1 MRAPTIVPLGKES
14 VLFRKI
20 LVANRGE
27 IAVRVM
33 RTCRE
38 MGIHTVAVY
47 SDADRGALHVRTADE
62 AVRLGAAPSGESYLR
77 MDRVIAAA
85 KATGAD
91 AIHPGYGFLSE
102 RAAFVKACAEAGLTF
117 IGPPASAIDAMGEK
131 TAARRLMINAG
142 VPVVP
147 GMAQPESDREKAKT
161 FAAEVG
167 YPVMI
172 KAAAG
177 GGGKGMRRVDS
188 PAAFDEGFDAAQR
201 EAQNAFGDD
210 RIYIEKFL
218 EKPRHVE
225 IQIFADGHGG
235 CVHLFERECS
245 VQRRHQKVIE
255 ETPSPIV
262 DPEMRAKMGE
272 VAVRAAKAVGYV
284 GAGTCEF
291 LVDAHRNFYFLEMNT
306 RLQVEHP
313 VTEFRTGLDLVR
325 WQLEVA
331 AGGRLP
337 LEQDQIPSNG
347 HSIEARINAEDPGRN
362 FMPSPGKISY
372 LRLPGGPGT
381 RIDSGVYPGYTVPMA
396 YDSMIA
402 KLIVWAPTR
411 DEAIERLRRALS
423 EFIVKGITT
432 NIGYLKQILA
442 HPEFRSGD
450 YDTTF
455 LARRA
460 ADLENAPDDDLAKVA
475 LIASAIHQFQLDQKR
490 SRQLVASAEGAR
502 ASRSRWAE
510 VGRIHA
516 LGQSGGIR

>member
-1 MRAPTIVPLGKES
+1 M
-14 VLFRKI
+14 FRKI

-38 MGIHTVAVY
+38 MGIRTVAVY

-62 AVRLGAAPSGESYLR
+62 AVRLGPAPSRESYLR
-77 MDRVIAAA
+77 IDKILEAA
-85 KATGAD
+85 KATGAE

-102 RAAFVKACAEAGLTF
+102 RAEFVRECQKAGIVF
-117 IGPPASAIDAMGEK
+117 IGPPAEAMDAMGEK
-131 TAARRLMINAG
+131 TQARRRMIEAG

-147 GMAQPESDREKAKT
+147 GMAEPENDIGKARA
-161 FAAEVG
+161 FAENVG
-167 YPVMI
+167 FPVMI

-188 PAAFDEGFDAAQR
+188 LQEFEAAFGGAQR
-201 EAQNAFGDD
+201 EAANAFGDD
-210 RIYIEKFL
+210 RVYIEKFL

-225 IQIFADGHGG
+225 IQIFADSHGNA
-235 CVHLFERECS
+235 VHLFERECS

-262 DPEMRAKMGE
+262 DEQMRREMGE
-272 VAVRAAKAVGYV
+272 VAVRAAKAVNYL

-313 VTEFRTGLDLVR
+313 VTELRTGLDLVK

-331 AGGRLP
+331 AGGKLP
-337 LEQDQIPSNG
+337 LAQDEIPSSG
-347 HSIEARINAEDPGRN
+347 HAIEARINAEDPNKN
-362 FMPSPGKISY
+362 FMPSPGKITY
-372 LRLPGGPGT
+372 MRLPGGPGT
-381 RIDSGVYPGYTVPMA
+381 RIDGGVYPGYTVPMT

-411 DEAIERLRRALS
+411 DEAIDRLKRALS
-423 EFIVKGITT
+423 DYVVKGITT
-432 NIGYLKQILA
+432 NIGYLRQIIE

-460 ADLENAPDDDLAKVA
+460 EELKSEPSEQMAKVA
-475 LIASAIHQFQLDQKR
+475 LMASAIHQFQLDQAR
-490 SRQLVASAEGAR
+490 SRKLQDRAQGAQASH
-502 ASRSRWAE
+502 SRWAE
-510 VGRIHA
+510 MGRMRA
-516 LGQSGGIR
+516 LGRGGVR

>member
-1 MRAPTIVPLGKES
+1 M
-14 VLFRKI
+14 FRKV

-38 MGIHTVAVY
+38 MGIRTVAIY

-62 AVRLGAAPSGESYLR
+62 AVRVGPAPSAESYLR
-77 MDRVIAAA
+77 IDRVIAAA
-85 KATGAD
+85 TATGAE

-102 RAAFVKACAEAGLTF
+102 RAPFVEACEQAGLTF
-117 IGPPASAIDAMGEK
+117 IGPPAAAMDAMGEK
-131 TAARRLMINAG
+131 TQARRRMIAAG

-147 GMAQPESDREKAKT
+147 GMEEPEGDHAKAKA
-161 FAAEVG
+161 FAEQIG
-167 YPVMI
+167 FPVMI

-188 PAAFDEGFDAAQR
+188 AAAFDESFDAAQR
-201 EAQNAFGDD
+201 EAKNAFGDD
-210 RIYIEKFL
+210 RVYIEKFL

-225 IQIFADGHGG
+225 IQVFADGHGN
-235 CVHLFERECS
+235 CIHLFERECS

-262 DPEMRAKMGE
+262 DPVMRAKMGE

-313 VTEFRTGLDLVR
+313 VTELRTGLDLVR
-325 WQLEVA
+325 WQLDVA
-331 AGGRLP
+331 DGGKLP
-337 LEQDQIPSNG
+337 LSQDEIPSIG
-347 HSIEARINAEDPGRN
+347 HAIEARINAEDPSRG
-362 FMPSPGKISY
+362 FMPSPGKITY

-381 RIDSGVYPGYTVPMA
+381 RLDSGVYPGYTVPMA

-411 DEAIERLRRALS
+411 DQAIDRLRRALS
-423 EFIVKGITT
+423 EFVVKGITT
-432 NIGYLKQILA
+432 NIGYLKEILA

-455 LARRA
+455 LARKA
-460 ADLENAPDDDLAKVA
+460 EDLVPRPSEQLARVA
-475 LIASAIHQFQLDQKR
+475 LVASAIHQFQQDQKR
-490 SRQLVASAEGAR
+490 SRQLADSAAGAR
-502 ASRSRWAE
+502 TARSRWAE
-510 VGRIHA
+510 IGRIHA
-516 LGQSGGIR
+516 LGRSGGVR

>member
-1 MRAPTIVPLGKES
+1 M
-14 VLFRKI
+14 FRKI

-38 MGIHTVAVY
+38 MGIRTVAVY

-62 AVRLGAAPSGESYLR
+62 AVRLGPAPSRESYLR
-77 MDRVIAAA
+77 IDKIIEAA
-85 KATGAD
+85 KATGAE

-102 RAAFVKACAEAGLTF
+102 RAEFVHACNEAGIVF
-117 IGPPASAIDAMGEK
+117 IGPPASAMDAMGEK
-131 TAARRLMINAG
+131 TQARRRMIEAG

-147 GMAQPESDREKAKT
+147 GMAEPENDLATARAFAEK
-161 FAAEVG
+161 VG
-167 YPVMI
+167 FPVMI

-188 PAAFDEGFDAAQR
+188 PAEFDAAFGAAQR
-201 EAQNAFGDD
+201 EAANAFGDD
-210 RIYIEKFL
+210 RVYIEKFL

-225 IQIFADGHGG
+225 IQIFADGHGN

-262 DPEMRAKMGE
+262 DPKMRAEMGE
-272 VAVRAAKAVGYV
+272 VAVRAAKAVNYV

-291 LVDAHRNFYFLEMNT
+291 LVDAHKNFYFLEMNT

-313 VTEFRTGLDLVR
+313 VTELRTGLDLVR
-325 WQLEVA
+325 WQIEVA

-337 LEQDQIPSNG
+337 LTQDQIPSSG
-347 HSIEARINAEDPGRN
+347 HSIEARINAEDPAKN
-362 FMPSPGKISY
+362 FMPSPGKIKY

-381 RIDSGVYPGYTVPMA
+381 RVDGGVYPGYTVPMT

-411 DEAIERLRRALS
+411 KEAIDRLRRALS
-423 EFIVKGITT
+423 EFVVKGITT
-432 NIGYLKQILA
+432 NIGYLRQIID
-442 HPEFRSGD
+442 HPEFQSGD

-455 LARRA
+455 LARCA
-460 ADLENAPDDDLAKVA
+460 EELKQESSPDLAKVA
-475 LIASAIHQFQLDQKR
+475 LIASAVHQFQLDQARAKKLQER
-490 SRQLVASAEGAR
+490 TEGAQG
-502 ASRSRWAE
+502 ARSRWAE
-510 VGRIHA
+510 IGRMHA
-516 LGQSGGIR
+516 LGRSGGVR

>member
-1 MRAPTIVPLGKES
+1 
-14 VLFRKI
+14 LFRKI

-27 IAVRVM
+27 IAVRII

-38 MGIHTVAVY
+38 MGIGTVAVY

-62 AVRLGAAPSGESYLR
+62 AVWVGAAPSSESYLR
-77 MDRVIAAA
+77 VDRVIAAA
-85 KATGAD
+85 KATGAE

-102 RAAFVKACAEAGLTF
+102 RASFVEACQQAGLVF
-117 IGPPASAIDAMGEK
+117 IGPPAAAMDAMGEK
-131 TAARRLMINAG
+131 TQARRRMIEAG

-147 GMAQPESDREKAKT
+147 GMAEPESDLTKARA
-161 FAAEVG
+161 FAVEAG
-167 YPVMI
+167 FPVMI

-188 PAAFDEGFDAAQR
+188 EEEFDNAFAAAQR
-201 EAQNAFGDD
+201 EAANAFGDD
-210 RIYIEKFL
+210 RVYIEKFL

-225 IQIFADGHGG
+225 IQIFADSHGN
-235 CVHLFERECS
+235 CIHLFERECS

-262 DPEMRAKMGE
+262 DPEMRARMGE
-272 VAVRAAKAVGYV
+272 VAVRAAKAVNYV

-291 LVDAHRNFYFLEMNT
+291 LVDASKNFYFLEMNT

-325 WQLEVA
+325 WQIEVA
-331 AGGRLP
+331 NGAKLP
-337 LEQDQIPSNG
+337 LTQDEIPSNG
-347 HSIEARINAEDPGRN
+347 HAIEARINAEDPARG
-362 FMPSPGKISY
+362 FMPSPGQITY

-381 RIDSGVYPGYTVPMA
+381 RLDSGVYPGYTVPMA

-402 KLIVWAPTR
+402 KLIVWAPSR

-423 EFIVKGITT
+423 EFVVKGITT

-442 HPEFRSGD
+442 NPEFRSGD

-460 ADLENAPDDDLAKVA
+460 DELKAEPSPELARVA
-475 LIASAIHQFQLDQKR
+475 LVASAIHQFQLDQKR
-490 SRQLVASAEGAR
+490 SRQLAARAEGAR
-502 ASRSRWAE
+502 TSPSRWAE
-510 VGRIHA
+510 IGRIHA
-516 LGQSGGIR
+516 LGRSGGVR

>member
-1 MRAPTIVPLGKES
+1 M
-14 VLFRKI
+14 FRKI

-27 IAVRVM
+27 IAVRVI

-38 MGIHTVAVY
+38 MGIRTVAVY
-47 SDADRGALHVRTADE
+47 SDADRGALHVRMADE
-62 AVRLGAAPSGESYLR
+62 AVRLGPAPSRESYLR
-77 MDRVIAAA
+77 ADKILEAA
-85 KATGAD
+85 KATGAE

-102 RAAFVKACAEAGLTF
+102 RADAVRTFTDAGLVF
-117 IGPPASAIDAMGEK
+117 IGPPREAMEAMGEK
-131 TAARRLMINAG
+131 TQARRRMIEAG

-147 GMAQPESDREKAKT
+147 GMAEPEADREKARA
-161 FAAEVG
+161 FAREIG
-167 YPVMI
+167 FPVMI

-188 PAAFDEGFDAAQR
+188 LEEFDAAFDAAQR
-201 EAQNAFGDD
+201 EAANAFGDD

-225 IQIFADGHGG
+225 IQVFADTHGN
-235 CVHLFERECS
+235 CIHLFERECS

-255 ETPSPIV
+255 ETPSPIL
-262 DPEMRAKMGE
+262 DPVLRERMGE
-272 VAVRAAKAVGYV
+272 VAVRAARAVGYV

-313 VTEFRTGLDLVR
+313 VTELRTGIDLVR
-325 WQLEVA
+325 WQIEVA

-337 LEQDQIPSNG
+337 LTQEQIPSMG
-347 HSIEARINAEDPGRN
+347 HAIEARINAEDPSKN
-362 FMPSPGKISY
+362 FMPSPGKIRY
-372 LRLPGGPGT
+372 MRLPDGPGT
-381 RIDSGVYPGYTVPMA
+381 RVDAGVFPGYVVPMA

-411 DEAIERLRRALS
+411 DQAIERMRRALT
-423 EFIVKGITT
+423 EFVVKGITT
-432 NIGYLKQILA
+432 NIAYLRKILD

-460 ADLENAPDDDLAKVA
+460 DDLKIVPSETLAKVA
-475 LIASAIHQFQLDQKR
+475 LVASAIHQFQLDQAR
-490 SRQLVASAEGAR
+490 SRQLQAR
-502 ASRSRWAE
+502 AEAPGGSRWAQI
-510 VGRIHA
+510 GRMRA
-516 LGQSGGIR
+516 LGRSGGVR